1 MESLVFSLLGGVSY
15 GMLLF
20 MLSSGLTLVFSMMG
34 VLNFAHA
41 SLYMLGAYLG
51 YSLHGAWGFTAA
63 VVLAPVLVGA
73 LGALFEY
80 GVLRRVHAHGH
91 VAELMMTFGFSYV
104 LVEGIQLFWGRAPL
118 PAAAPT
124 WLQAPWLT
132 LVRSGPDTTSWVW
145 GDAARSACAMA
156 QVQCT
161 SIPQSRAWVILV
173 ALAML
178 GLSGALL
185 RFTRVGLVIR
195 AAMTHP
201 SMARALGHDVDRIY
215 ALVFGAG
222 SALAA
227 LAGVLGGSIFVTE
240 PGMAAAVG
248 SLLFVV
254 IVVGGLGSL
263 GGAFVAS
270 LLLGVLQTVAVT
282 LDQPIAG
289 VSLAQLAPVLP
300 FALLVAVLLLRPQ
313 GLGGASR
320 GA

>member
-1 MESLVFSLLGGVSY
+1 MELLIFSLLGGVSY

-51 YSLHGAWGFTAA
+51 YALHGAWGFTAA
-63 VVLAPVLVGA
+63 VLLAPLLVGL
-73 LGALFEY
+73 LGGLLEY
-80 GVLRRVHAHGH
+80 GVLRKVHAHGH

-104 LVEGIQLFWGRAPL
+104 LVEAIQLFWGRSPL
-118 PAAAPT
+118 PAAAPS
-124 WLQAPWLT
+124 WLQEPLLT
-132 LVRSGPDTTSWVW
+132 LVRSMPDNAHWVW
-145 GDAARSACAMA
+145 GDTARSACAA
-156 QVQCT
+156 VQTQCT
-161 SIPQSRAWVILV
+161 SIPQSRAWIILV
-173 ALAML
+173 ALTML

-185 RFTRVGLVIR
+185 HFTRVGLVIR

-201 SMARALGHDVDRIY
+201 AMARALGHDVDRVY
-215 ALVFGAG
+215 ALVFAAG
-222 SALAA
+222 SALAG
-227 LAGVLGGSIFVTE
+227 LAGVFGGSIFVTE
-240 PGMAAAVG
+240 PGMAASVG

-270 LLLGVLQTVAVT
+270 LLLGVLQTVAVSF
-282 LDQPIAG
+282 DRPFAG
-289 VSLAQLAPVLP
+289 MSLAQLAPVLP

-313 GLGGASR
+313 GLGGAR

>member
-1 MESLVFSLLGGVSY
+1 MELLIFSLLGGVSY

-51 YSLHGAWGFTAA
+51 YALHGAWGFTAA
-63 VVLAPVLVGA
+63 VLLAPLLVGL
-73 LGALFEY
+73 LGGLLEY

-91 VAELMMTFGFSYV
+91 VAELLMTFGFSYV
-104 LVEGIQLFWGRAPL
+104 LVELIQLFWGRSPL
-118 PAAAPT
+118 PAAAPS
-124 WLQAPWLT
+124 WLQSPLLT
-132 LVRSGPDTTSWVW
+132 LVHSGPDTTQWAW
-145 GDAARSACAMA
+145 GDAARSTCAA
-156 QVQCT
+156 LPGQCM
-161 SIPQSRAWVILV
+161 SIPQSRAWVMVV
-173 ALAML
+173 AGLML
-178 GLSGALL
+178 GLSWALL

-201 SMARALGHDVDRIY
+201 AMARALGHDVDRVY
-215 ALVFGAG
+215 ALVFAAG
-222 SALAA
+222 SALAG
-227 LAGVLGGSIFVTE
+227 LAGVFGGSIFVTE
-240 PGMAAAVG
+240 PGMAASVG

-270 LLLGVLQTVAVT
+270 LLLGVLQTLAVSF
-282 LDQPIAG
+282 DRPVAG

-300 FALLVAVLLLRPQ
+300 FVLLVAMLLLRPQ
-313 GLGGASR
+313 GLGGAR
-320 GA
+320 AA